1 MQTLFYKKNEKHIKY
16 FILFFYCILLFSS
29 AFMFNTPNQIF
40 SGLKTIIEH
49 PDVLIVDY
57 FEVANIGAALLNSSI
72 VMLILLI
79 IVKVQDIDPNG
90 PVISAIFTVTGFS
103 MFGKNIINVLAIILG
118 VFIYSKIK
126 KEKFAKFTVIA
137 FFSTALSP
145 LVTRV
150 GFGSE
155 LIFPFNYIFAAVSGL
170 LVGFIMPPLANSF
183 VRFHQGYSLYNV
195 GFTSGIIGMIIASLF
210 RIFDRPLEPIF
221 VVYQGPDSKI
231 KVLIYFISISMIAF
245 KLIITKLDIHRY
257 KNLIKRSGRL
267 VTDFIS
273 LDGFDMA
280 IFNMGILGL
289 ICLIYIEI
297 IGANLN
303 GPTIAA
309 IFTVMGF
316 GSFGKHPKNVLPV
329 MLGAIIILKITGSDL
344 SDINSILTVFFST
357 TLAPLTGEFGFF
369 VGLLA
374 GGLHA
379 ALVSNLSY
387 LHAGL
392 NLYNNGF
399 SGGFIAAFLVPIIT
413 SFREDKFN
421 E

>member
-29 AFMFNTPNQIF
+29 AFMFNTPTQIF
-40 SGLKTIIEH
+40 SGLKAIIQH

-57 FEVANIGAALLNSSI
+57 FEVANIGATLLNSSI

-90 PVISAIFTVTGFS
+90 PVVSAIFTVTGFS

-126 KEKFAKFTVIA
+126 KERFAKFTVIA

-155 LIFPFNYIFAAVSGL
+155 LIFPFNYIFAVVSGL

-245 KLIITKLDIHRY
+245 KLIISKLDIHRY

-309 IFTVMGF
+309 IFTAMGF

-329 MLGAIIILKITGSDL
+329 MLGAIFILKITGSDL
-344 SDINSILTVFFST
+344 SNANSILTVFFST
-357 TLAPLTGEFGFF
+357 TLAPLAGEFGFF